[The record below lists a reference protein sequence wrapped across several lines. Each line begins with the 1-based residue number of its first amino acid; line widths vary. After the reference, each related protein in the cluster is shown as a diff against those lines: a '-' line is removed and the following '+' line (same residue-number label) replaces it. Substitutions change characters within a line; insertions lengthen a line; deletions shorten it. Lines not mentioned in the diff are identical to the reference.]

1 MHQIIVAYY
10 FLLFSR
16 YRVFFPA
23 LESIVGLPVK
33 QVLLI
38 QKVVSSSFDTERGF
52 QSSMLEYYRKL
63 KWLFGKLKLGLF
75 GICMGQACLESV
87 WGRLVWKVLN
97 RLVWN
102 LHWTDRQTDRQSDL

>member
-1 MHQIIVAYY
+1 MHQIIVNFL

-23 LESIVGLPVK
+23 LESIIGLPIK

-38 QKVVSSSFDTERGF
+38 QKVVSSSFDTERGL

-87 WGRLVWKVLN
+87 WKVLN

-102 LHWTDRQTDRQSDL
+102 LHWTDRPTDRATCRSS